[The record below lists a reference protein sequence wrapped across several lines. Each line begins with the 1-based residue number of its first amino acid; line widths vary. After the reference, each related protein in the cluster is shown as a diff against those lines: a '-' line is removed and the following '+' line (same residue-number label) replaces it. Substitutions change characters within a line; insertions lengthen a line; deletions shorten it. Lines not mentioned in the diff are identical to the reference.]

1 MLVASHFGVTR
12 RRLNPWAD
20 VVGVRTIGDGGVAFA
35 LARRVGAERTRS
47 RIDEIPLVS
56 FGVARLPFTTGGVT
70 DVLDERRVELHE
82 ETAEELSD
90 GVGVRSRRQRSSM
103 AVVYVSSVRPGMA
116 FPASRTTRGRALSGT
131 KVTVEIVDTS
141 GRQTTV
147 EIILG
152 SDRGLR

>member
-1 MLVASHFGVTR
+1 ME
-12 RRLNPWAD
+12 
-20 VVGVRTIGDGGVAFA
+20 
-35 LARRVGAERTRS
+35 AERARS

-56 FGVARLPFTTGGVT
+56 FGVAGLPFTTGGVT

-90 GVGVRSRRQRSSM
+90 GVGVRFRRQRMKSSM

-116 FPASRTTRGRALSGT
+116 CPASRTTRGRALSGT
-131 KVTVEIVDTS
+131 KATVGIVDTS